1 MFFMTPCSVSLHTR
15 TDRMQ
20 TLNHTLASV
29 PALL

>member
-1 MFFMTPCSVSLHTR
+1 MTPCSVSLHTR

-20 TLNHTLASV
+20 TLNHKLASV